1 MSTVV
6 LPNRIE
12 PVQRTAAKVAG
23 FIYLL
28 TIVTANFLP
37 PLLLPRRMHRLAN

>member
-1 MSTVV
+1 MK
-6 LPNRIE
+6 
-12 PVQRTAAKVAG
+12 AAVYSRYGPPDAG